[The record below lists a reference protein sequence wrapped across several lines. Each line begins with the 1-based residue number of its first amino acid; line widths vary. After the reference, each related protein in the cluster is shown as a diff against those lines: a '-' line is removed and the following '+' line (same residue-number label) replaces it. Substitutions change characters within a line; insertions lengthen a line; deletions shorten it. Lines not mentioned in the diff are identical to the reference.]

1 MVGNVPMF
9 MSVFKVF
16 KDVYLRPLGSL
27 SPINV
32 KHESNQNPER
42 TQAELFLREDMEPW
56 RKGLV

>member
-1 MVGNVPMF
+1 MF

>member
-1 MVGNVPMF
+1 
-9 MSVFKVF
+9 MSVFNVY

-27 SPINV
+27 SPFDR

-42 TQAELFLREDMEPW
+42 TQPELFLRGDMEPW